1 MASRLGRYFIAVAIM
16 AGMAFGFPSWNGDE
30 GVVWSY
36 LHEDF
41 SIGELFGFAILATAA
56 IGLVI
61 HAAQEAQRVKTSEAQ
76 ANRDNVKRNHP

>member
-1 MASRLGRYFIAVAIM
+1 MLSRLSRYAVAVLIM
-16 AGMAFGFPSWNGDE
+16 ALMAFGFPMWNGDQW
-30 GVVWSY
+30 VVYHVHDLEFWGKVAV
-36 LHEDF
+36 F
-41 SIGELFGFAILATAA
+41 FILTAAA

>member
-1 MASRLGRYFIAVAIM
+1 MVAVLIM
-16 AGMAFGFPSWNGDE
+16 ALMAFGFPTWTDE

-41 SIGELFGFAILATAA
+41 SIGELFGFAILAVAA

-61 HAAQEAQRVKTSEAQ
+61 HAAQESQRVKTSEAQ
-76 ANRDNVKRNHP
+76 ENRNNVKRNHP